1 MIKLKTTFIV
11 ILLSFFS
18 VLSIAAA
25 EEEAVEEEVKGPSTP
40 QQLLEIVRQGKFAD
54 SKEQRAREAKFG
66 SEKSKQTTLLANAKA
81 TRARLE
87 RTAARLE
94 KTFEAN
100 EELLV
105 VAEAQLKERLGSLTE
120 IFGHLAGTATEA
132 RNIFELSIT
141 AAQFG
146 KDREKFL
153 TEIAVKMGQGIRLP
167 SISELERLWFELQ
180 REINASGEVVRF
192 TADVIATDGT
202 VEETEVVRVGNF
214 NAVSDGQY
222 LSYAASRGM
231 YEELPAQPAGRYTSS
246 ASEVFDGDA
255 FPVQFAVDPTGPQGG
270 SYLANLISMPGFFG
284 RIQNGGIIGY
294 IIIIVGLG
302 GVGLFIMRLQALL
315 GIRAAVSSQ
324 IGSSSIAEDNPL
336 GRVLKIAQ
344 DNPKADFETLEL
356 KMAEQILAERPPIEG
371 LNWLIKLIS
380 VVAPLGG
387 LFGTI
392 VGMIETFSMITL
404 FGTGDPKTMASGIS
418 VALSTTWLGLMVAI
432 PLTFMYAIVYNISK
446 GILGTIEEQST
457 GMAAQRS
464 EGKS

>member
-1 MIKLKTTFIV
+1 MNKLKN
-11 ILLSFFS
+11 LLFVFFFLTSSSF
-18 VLSIAAA
+18 VLVA
-25 EEEAVEEEVKGPSTP
+25 EEEVIEEEIKGPSNP
-40 QQLLEIVRQGKFAD
+40 QELLEIVRQGQFAD
-54 SKEQRAREAKFG
+54 SKEQRNREARFNA
-66 SEKSKQTTLLANAKA
+66 EKSKQTTLLANAKA

-87 RTAARLE
+87 RIAAQLE

-100 EELLV
+100 EALLV
-105 VAEAQLKERLGSLTE
+105 VAEEQLRERLGSLTE

-132 RNIFELSIT
+132 RGIFEQSIT

-153 TEIAVKMGQGIRLP
+153 TDVAVKMGEGIRLP

-192 TADVIATDGT
+192 TSDVIATDGT
-202 VEETEVVRVGNF
+202 VKETEVVRVGNF
-214 NAVSDGQY
+214 NAVTDGQY
-222 LSYAASRGM
+222 LAYAASRGM
-231 YEELPAQPAGRYTSS
+231 YEELPAQPAGRYTSTT
-246 ASEVFDGDA
+246 SEVFDEEA
-255 FPVQFAVDPTGPQGG
+255 FPVQFAIDPTGPQGG

-284 RIQNGGIIGY
+284 RVQNGGIIGY

-302 GVGLFIMRLQALL
+302 GVGLFVMRIQSLMSV
-315 GIRAAVSSQ
+315 RAGVTSQ
-324 IGSSSIAEDNPL
+324 IASSTITEDNPL

-344 DNPKADFETLEL
+344 DNPKADTETLEL

-418 VALSTTWLGLMVAI
+418 IALSTTWLGLMVAI
-432 PLTFMYAIVYNISK
+432 PLTFMYAIVHNISK

-457 GMAAQRS
+457 GMAAERA
-464 EGKS
+464 EGK

>member
-1 MIKLKTTFIV
+1 M
-11 ILLSFFS
+11 
-18 VLSIAAA
+18 
-25 EEEAVEEEVKGPSTP
+25 
-40 QQLLEIVRQGKFAD
+40 
-54 SKEQRAREAKFG
+54 
-66 SEKSKQTTLLANAKA
+66 
-81 TRARLE
+81 
-87 RTAARLE
+87 
-94 KTFEAN
+94 
-100 EELLV
+100 
-105 VAEAQLKERLGSLTE
+105 KERLGSLTE

-132 RNIFELSIT
+132 RNIFEQSIT

-146 KDREKFL
+146 QDREKFL
-153 TEIAVKMGQGIRLP
+153 TEIAVKMGEGIRLP

-231 YEELPAQPAGRYTSS
+231 YEELPAQPAGRYTST
-246 ASEVFDGDA
+246 ASEVFDGDE

-302 GVGLFIMRLQALL
+302 GVGLFIVRIQALL
-315 GIRAAVSSQ
+315 GIRSAVSSQ

>member
-1 MIKLKTTFIV
+1 MKLKNRFI
-11 ILLSFFS
+11 ILLLLSFVSSFS
-18 VLSIAAA
+18 IFAA
-25 EEEAVEEEVKGPSTP
+25 EEEVVEEEIKSPSTP
-40 QQLLEIVRQGKFAD
+40 QQLLEVVRQGQFAD
-54 SKEQRAREAKFG
+54 STEQRNRESRFNA
-66 SEKSKQTTLLANAKA
+66 EKNKQSTLLANAKA

-87 RTAARLE
+87 RIAAQLE
-94 KTFEAN
+94 KTFESN
-100 EELLV
+100 EDLLI
-105 VAEAQLKERLGSLTE
+105 VAEEQLKERLGSLTE

-132 RNIFELSIT
+132 RNIFEQSLT

-146 KDREKFL
+146 KDREAFL
-153 TEIAVKMGQGIRLP
+153 TGIAVKMGEGIRLP

-180 REINASGEVVRF
+180 REINASGEVVKF
-192 TADVIATDGT
+192 TSDVIATDGT
-202 VEETEVVRVGNF
+202 VEETQVVRVGNF
-214 NAVSDGQY
+214 NAVTDGQY

-231 YEELPAQPAGRYTSS
+231 YEELPAQPAGRYTGT
-246 ASEVFDGDA
+246 ASDVFDEDK

-284 RIQNGGIIGY
+284 RVQNGGIIGY

-302 GVGLFIMRLQALL
+302 GVGLFIMRVRLL
-315 GIRAAVSSQ
+315 MGIREAVTSQ
-324 IGSSSIAEDNPL
+324 ISSSSISEGNPL
-336 GRVLKIAQ
+336 GRVLKVAE
-344 DNPKADFETLEL
+344 DNPKADIETLEL

-418 VALSTTWLGLMVAI
+418 IALSTTWLGLMVAI

>member
-1 MIKLKTTFIV
+1 MNKIRNLLFIV
-11 ILLSFFS
+11 FFAICS
-18 VLSIAAA
+18 TSLVIVA
-25 EEEAVEEEVKGPSTP
+25 EEEVIEEEEKGPSNP
-40 QQLLEIVRQGKFAD
+40 QELLEIVRQGKFAD
-54 SKEQRAREAKFG
+54 SEEQKDRESRFNA
-66 SEKSKQTTLLANAKA
+66 EKGKQTTLLANAKA

-87 RTAARLE
+87 RIAAQLE

-100 EELLV
+100 EALLV
-105 VAEAQLKERLGSLTE
+105 VAEAQLKARLGSLTE

-132 RNIFELSIT
+132 RNIFEQSIT

-146 KDREKFL
+146 KDREEFL
-153 TEIAVKMGQGIRLP
+153 TGIAVKMGEGIRLP

-180 REINASGEVVRF
+180 REINASGEVVMF
-192 TADVIATDGT
+192 TSDVIATDGS
-202 VEETEVVRVGNF
+202 VQETEVVRVGNF
-214 NAVSDGQY
+214 NAVTDGQY
-222 LSYAASRGM
+222 LAYAASRGM
-231 YEELPAQPAGRYTSS
+231 YEELPAQPAGRYTSTT
-246 ASEVFDGDA
+246 SEVFDEDA
-255 FPVQFAVDPTGPQGG
+255 FPVQFAIDPTGPQGG

-284 RIQNGGIIGY
+284 RVQNGGIIGY

-302 GVGLFIMRLQALL
+302 GVGLFVVRIQSLMTVRTSVA
-315 GIRAAVSSQ
+315 SQ
-324 IGSSSIAEDNPL
+324 IASSSINEDNPL
-336 GRVLKIAQ
+336 GRVLKIAE
-344 DNPKADFETLEL
+344 DNPKADTETLEL

-418 VALSTTWLGLMVAI
+418 IALSTTWLGLMVAI
-432 PLTFMYAIVYNISK
+432 PLTFMYAIVHNISK

-457 GMAAQRS
+457 GMAAERA
-464 EGKS
+464 EGK